1 MGSDGRRCGGCNL
14 CNNRT
19 STGKIDFLKTAL
31 LTIGNEL
38 LSGVI
43 DNTNASWL
51 GRTFLENGFSVTQV
65 LTVGDSAEEIRSAI
79 QHLWENHEVII
90 VTGGLGPTH
99 DDVTKTV
106 VAEYFGSEL
115 KLHEPT
121 LKILSERLSKRNIPV
136 TKQHQE
142 QAMLPADT
150 EVIPNHAGTA
160 AGIHYNRDGKHL
172 FCTPGVP
179 HEMQVMVEQEIL
191 PRLNEL
197 RAQPI
202 ETRILRTAGV
212 PESELYKRV
221 KDLVDPLPPS
231 MVAFLPHIFGVDVR
245 LIANDQEKI
254 DAVMQSIHQ
263 RLGSAVYSTENRLIN
278 AVIGDLLRE
287 RKLTIATAESCTG
300 GLLADTLTDVPGSSD
315 YFQRGFVTY
324 SNQAK
329 MDELDVPE
337 KMLIEHGAVSE
348 EVARA
353 MALGAQ
359 KAAKVDVAVSTTGI
373 AGPSGD
379 TVEKPIGLVYI
390 AIAVAE
396 KVDVFKYQFGNERR
410 INKERTVYTALN
422 RLRLKLS
429 DSNL

>member
-1 MGSDGRRCGGCNL
+1 MN
-14 CNNRT
+14 
-19 STGKIDFLKTAL
+19 TAL

-51 GRTFLENGFSVTQV
+51 GRTFLENGFAVKQV

-79 QHLWENHEVII
+79 QHLWERHDII
-90 VTGGLGPTH
+90 VVTGGLGPTH

-106 VAEYFGSEL
+106 VAEHFGSEL

-121 LKILSERLSKRNIPV
+121 LKILSERLSKRDIPV
-136 TKQHQE
+136 TDQHKE
-142 QAMLPADT
+142 QAMLPVDAD
-150 EVIPNHAGTA
+150 VIPNHAGTA
-160 AGIHYNRDGKHL
+160 AGIHYNRNGKHL

-197 RAQPI
+197 RAEPI

-231 MVAFLPHIFGVDVR
+231 MVAFLPHVFGVDIR
-245 LIANDQEKI
+245 LIADNQEKI
-254 DAVMQSIHQ
+254 DTIMKAIHQ
-263 RLGSAVYSTENRLIN
+263 RLGSAVYSTENRTLN
-278 AVIGDLLRE
+278 AIIGDVLRE
-287 RKLTIATAESCTG
+287 RKFTIATAESCTG
-300 GLLADTLTDVPGSSD
+300 GLLADTLTDVPGSSE
-315 YFQRGFVTY
+315 YFQCGFVTY
-324 SNQAK
+324 NNQSK
-329 MDELDVPE
+329 MDELGVAE
-337 KMLIEHGAVSE
+337 NILIEHGAVSE
-348 EVARA
+348 EVAKA

-359 KAAKVDVAVSTTGI
+359 KAAQVDIAVSTTGI
-373 AGPSGD
+373 AGPGGS
-379 TVEKPIGLVYI
+379 TVEKPVGLVYI
-390 AIAVAE
+390 SIAIADNAE
-396 KVDVFKYQFGNERR
+396 VFKYQFGNKRR

>member
-1 MGSDGRRCGGCNL
+1 
-14 CNNRT
+14 
-19 STGKIDFLKTAL
+19 LKTAL

-51 GRTFLENGFSVTQV
+51 GRTFLENGFAVAQV
-65 LTVGDSAEEIRSAI
+65 LTVGDAAEEIRSAI
-79 QHLWENHEVII
+79 RHLWENHDVII

-106 VAEYFGSEL
+106 VAEHFGSEL

-121 LKILSERLSKRNIPV
+121 LKILSERLSKRDIPV
-136 TKQHQE
+136 TEQHKE
-142 QAMLPADT
+142 QAMLPTDAD
-150 EVIPNHAGTA
+150 VIPNHSGTA

-197 RAQPI
+197 RAEPI

-231 MVAFLPHIFGVDVR
+231 MVAFLPHVFGVDIR
-245 LIANDQEKI
+245 LIANNQENI
-254 DAVMQSIHQ
+254 DTIMKAIHQ
-263 RLGSAVYSTENRLIN
+263 RLGSAVYSTENRTLN
-278 AVIGDLLRE
+278 AVVGDLLRE
-287 RKLTIATAESCTG
+287 RKFTIATAESCTG
-300 GLLADTLTDVPGSSD
+300 GLLADPFTDFAGSSD
-315 YFQRGFVTY
+315 YFQRGYVTY
-324 SNQAK
+324 SNQSK

-337 KMLIEHGAVSE
+337 KMLIEQGAVSE

-353 MALGAQ
+353 MARGAQ
-359 KAAKVDVAVSTTGI
+359 KAAQVDIAVSTTGI
-373 AGPSGD
+373 AGPGGS
-379 TVEKPIGLVYI
+379 TVEKPVGLVYI
-390 AIAVAE
+390 SIAIADNVE
-396 KVDVFKYQFGNERR
+396 VFKYQFGNERR